1 MSTAIEFFAGSG
13 LVGEGLSPDF
23 DLLWAND
30 NGAKKADVFRVN
42 HPHVPF
48 HLGGIEACTRNGFAR
63 EALKLATKSERPRG
77 FTRSSSLF
85 PFGDLFLN
93 WRLESK
99 PTLRC
104 ARVPELVE

>member
-48 HLGGIEACTRNGFAR
+48 HLGGIEHVHGMDLPVRLSSWRPSRSGR
-63 EALKLATKSERPRG
+63 E
-77 FTRSSSLF
+77 
-85 PFGDLFLN
+85 DLLEAVLCF
-93 WRLESK
+93 RLGI
-99 PTLRC
+99 C
-104 ARVPELVE
+104 F